1 MKKFSLFILI
11 LLTLFACRNNVE
23 DELTSV
29 TMIDPPIVTTVDFE
43 LEVVEVV
50 ATLYGEVFD
59 ESGSPIS
66 NASVTLDGNN
76 TTTDD
81 RGRFVFNDITMNQLG
96 TFVLVNKNGFF
107 TGSKR
112 FFPDNSS
119 VNYVRITLLDRT
131 NIGNFLADDG
141 GIISSPEG
149 ISIDFPANSIVDG
162 NGDLFQGTVEVAAR
176 WIDPTA
182 ENLGEIMPGSLQG
195 LMPGGVQ
202 GNGNALEEVA
212 LASFGM
218 MAVELEGSNGT
229 SLNLGNGLKAT
240 LIFPVP
246 DELLNIAPSEIPLW
260 FFNETVGLWVVE
272 GSATLVGDNYVGDVA
287 HFSFWNCDVPFDL
300 TEACGTILSS
310 SGSPIAN
317 ARIQI
322 KILSSGASRSGW
334 TNTNGEFSGKIP
346 ANELLEMTVFE
357 NGCGSAILT
366 ESLGPIP
373 VNSNSICTDLG
384 TFTTNNPINE
394 IEITG
399 NILDCSGNPITNGWL
414 EINLD
419 GLEYNFYIE
428 EGSNFSA
435 TIINCN
441 DQTEL
446 TAVAGNIEDLMFSNE
461 ITFPITNPLD
471 FGTITACDNVLP
483 EWLTIT
489 IDGIETVYPD
499 VGFTFS
505 SSPPNDTIPSII
517 SGVIPGTEEFVQFE
531 IINGIE
537 GPNSYTNDDISSAFI
552 SVLASNGDNL
562 FRGCG
567 TSGQPEI
574 CDFSQIEILTFGNVG
589 EPVSGVISGI
599 VNFFDGNGGTVTKD
613 MVLAFSILRDE

>member
-11 LLTLFACRNNVE
+11 LLTLSACRNNVE
-23 DELTSV
+23 DELTS
-29 TMIDPPIVTTVDFE
+29 TTTIDPPIVTTIDFE
-43 LEVVEVV
+43 LEKVEVV

-141 GIISSPEG
+141 GTISSPEG

-202 GNGNALEEVA
+202 GNGNTLEEVA

-240 LIFPVP
+240 LSFPVP

-287 HFSFWNCDVPFDL
+287 HFSFWNCDAPFDL

-346 ANELLEMTVFE
+346 ANELLEMNVFE

-446 TAVAGNIEDLMFSNE
+446 TALAGNIDDLMFGDE
-461 ITFPITNPLD
+461 ITFTITNPLD
-471 FGTITACDNVLP
+471 LGTITACDNVLP
-483 EWLTIT
+483 EWLTLT
-489 IDGIETVYPD
+489 IDGVETLYPD
-499 VGFTFS
+499 VGISFPGSTQS
-505 SSPPNDTIPSII
+505 DSIPLTIT
-517 SGVIPGTEEFVQFE
+517 GKIPGTFLSVRFE
-531 IINGIE
+531 ILNSVE
-537 GPNSYTNDDISSAFI
+537 GPNSYTNDDITFSNI
-552 SVLASNGDNL
+552 SVLSSGGDVLTHN
-562 FRGCG
+562 CG
-567 TSGQPEI
+567 IFSQVGP
-574 CDFSQIEILTFGNVG
+574 CNFSQIEILTFGNIG
-589 EPVSGVISGI
+589 EAITGEVSGSVE
-599 VNFFDGNGGTVTKD
+599 FFDGGGTITQD

>member
-1 MKKFSLFILI
+1 MKKLSLFILI
-11 LLTLFACRNNVE
+11 LLTLSACRNNVE

-29 TMIDPPIVTTVDFE
+29 TMITPPIVTTVDFE

-59 ESGSPIS
+59 ESGSPVS

-96 TFVLVNKNGFF
+96 TFVLINKNGFF

-119 VNYVRITLLDRT
+119 INYVRITLLDRT
-131 NIGNFLADDG
+131 NIGNFLADAG
-141 GIISSPEG
+141 ATISSPEG
-149 ISIDFPANSIVDG
+149 ISIDFPANSIIDG
-162 NGDLFQGTVEVAAR
+162 NGNLYQGTVEVAAR

-182 ENLGEIMPGSLQG
+182 DNLEEIMPGSLQG
-195 LMPGGVQ
+195 LMPGGAQ
-202 GNGNALEEVA
+202 EIGNELEEVA

-218 MAVELEGSNGT
+218 MAVELESSNGA

-240 LIFPVP
+240 LSFPIP
-246 DELLNIAPSEIPLW
+246 DELLNNAPSEIPLW
-260 FFNETVGLWVVE
+260 FFNETVGLWVAE
-272 GSATLVGDNYVGDVA
+272 GSATLIGDKYVGDVV

-300 TEACGTILSS
+300 TEVCGTILSS

-317 ARIQI
+317 ATIQI

-334 TNTNGEFSGKIP
+334 TNANGEFSGKIP

-373 VNSNSICTDLG
+373 VNSDSTCTDLG
-384 TFTTNNPINE
+384 TFTTNNPIINE

-399 NILDCSGNPITNGWL
+399 NIVSCSGSSITNGWL

-419 GLEYNFYIE
+419 GIEYNFYIDD
-428 EGSNFSA
+428 GSNFST

-446 TAVAGNIEDLMFSNE
+446 TAVAGNIEDLMFSDE

-471 FGTITACDNVLP
+471 LGTITACDNVLP

-489 IDGIETVYPD
+489 IDGVETVYPD
-499 VGFTFS
+499 VGFNF
-505 SSPPNDTIPSII
+505 PVIAQIDTIPLTI
-517 SGVIPGTEEFVQFE
+517 SGQIPGTEEFLQFE

-537 GPNSYTNDDISSAFI
+537 GPNSYTNNDISSAFI
-552 SVLASNGDNL
+552 SVLSSNGDNL
-562 FRGCG
+562 FHSCG
-567 TSGQPEI
+567 ISGQPEI
-574 CDFSQIEILTFGNVG
+574 CDFSQIEILTFGNIG
-589 EPVSGVISGI
+589 EPVTGIISGS
-599 VNFFDGNGGTVTKD
+599 VDFLNDNGGTVTRD
-613 MVLAFSILRDE
+613 IVIAFSILRD